1 MAGATGAALAAIVM
15 IFEMTLDYTIII
27 PMTLTVAISYAVRKS
42 MMRDSIYSRKLVLRG
57 ELAPESLRGDLQF
70 TRTAASIM
78 NSQLRIVPT
87 ATRLDDLPKE
97 TNEAF
102 VVAEENGA
110 VGGVVT
116 GERVTEIGAAN
127 PTAVIGVVARRN
139 YVVVSPDDSVWKV
152 VASMRSTDSAFALV
166 ASCDGDLS
174 ATSVQGIITR
184 KSIMDVLADDMEL
197 FGV

>member
-1 MAGATGAALAAIVM
+1 
-15 IFEMTLDYTIII
+15 
-27 PMTLTVAISYAVRKS
+27 
-42 MMRDSIYSRKLVLRG
+42 
-57 ELAPESLRGDLQF
+57 
-70 TRTAASIM
+70 M
-78 NSQLRIVPT
+78 NSLLQIVRT
-87 ATRLDDLPKE
+87 TTCLHDLPKE

-127 PTAVIGVVARRN
+127 PTAVIGVVAQRN

-184 KSIMDVLADDMEL
+184 KSIMDVLADDMDL